1 MKDVLA
7 LYAQPY
13 DPRRPTVCFDEQPV
27 QLLTDARPTRP
38 LKPGFPQRRDYEYVR
53 GGTRN
58 VFLFIEPK
66 VGQRHIL
73 VTRHRTKEDFAKAMR
88 YLVDEL
94 YPDVQII
101 DIVLDQ
107 LNTHN
112 AETLIEIFGKAEA
125 DRLLA
130 HLLFHPTPVHAS
142 WLNIAEID
150 LSALTRQCLDR
161 RMGDAWTLMMES
173 IAWEAWRNALHKPIA
188 WSFDWKRARR
198 FLRDH
203 KRRQVLKATSGQ
215 N

>member
-1 MKDVLA
+1 MKAVLA
-7 LYAQPY
+7 LYAQRY
-13 DPRRPTVCFDEQPV
+13 DGMRPTVCFDEQPV
-27 QLLTDARPTRP
+27 QLLADAHPSRP
-38 LKPGFPQRRDYEYVR
+38 LMPGFPPRRDYEYVR
-53 GGTRN
+53 GGTRH

-66 VGQRHIL
+66 VGQRHLL

-101 DIVLDQ
+101 DVVLDQ
-107 LNTHN
+107 LNTHH
-112 AETLIEIFGKAEA
+112 AETLIVIFGKAEA
-125 DRLLA
+125 DRLLK
-130 HLLFHPTPVHAS
+130 HLQFHPTPLHAS

-150 LSALTRQCLDR
+150 LSVLTRQCLDR
-161 RMGDAWTLMMES
+161 RMPDAWRLIMES
-173 IAWEAWRNALHKPIA
+173 LAWEYRRNALSQPIA

-203 KRRQVLKATSGQ
+203 KRRQKLRMTTGQ